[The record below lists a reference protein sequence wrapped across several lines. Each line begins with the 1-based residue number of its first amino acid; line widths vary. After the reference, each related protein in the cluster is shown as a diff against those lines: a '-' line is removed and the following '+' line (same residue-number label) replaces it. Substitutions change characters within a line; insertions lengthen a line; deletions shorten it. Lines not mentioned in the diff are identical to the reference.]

1 MSEEVATELQKLQE
15 DGVDAAS
22 VLFAVYRRRL
32 VSIIDFRMDRR
43 LIGRVDTEDVLQEA
57 WIEIARRLDQYLAKP
72 NVSFFVW
79 VRQITWQTLLGFHR
93 RHLSLKRNA
102 ARDVRL
108 RGEPGNFTTGGA
120 IARALCAQLT
130 SPSQAL
136 MRDEEIE
143 QLREALETIND
154 TDREVLALRHF
165 ELLTNKEVAEVLEI
179 GHTAA
184 SNRYV
189 RALRRLRDVL
199 VQFPAFH
206 DRMGIDAPP
215 ESHP

>member
-1 MSEEVATELQKLQE
+1 MSEEVAKLKAG
-15 DGVDAAS
+15 GVEAAS

-32 VSIIDFRMDRR
+32 VAIIEFRMDRR
-43 LIGRVDTEDVLQEA
+43 LLGRVDTEDVLQEA
-57 WIEIARRLDQYLAKP
+57 WIEIARRLNDYLARP
-72 NVSFFVW
+72 NVSFFIW

-102 ARDVRL
+102 DREVRL
-108 RGEPGNFTTGGA
+108 RGEPGNFTTGGS

-130 SPSQAL
+130 SPSQAM
-136 MRDEEIE
+136 MREEEIE

-165 ELLTNKEVAEVLEI
+165 ELLTNKEVAEVLNI

-206 DRMGIDAPP
+206 DRMGGDAPP
-215 ESHP
+215 ESSP

>member
-1 MSEEVATELQKLQE
+1 MSEEVAKLE
-15 DGVDAAS
+15 EGGVEAAS

-32 VSIIDFRMDRR
+32 VSIIEFRMDRR
-43 LIGRVDTEDVLQEA
+43 LLGRVDTEDVLQEA
-57 WIEIARRLDQYLAKP
+57 WMEIARRLNDYLAKP
-72 NVSFFVW
+72 NVSFFIW

-102 ARDVRL
+102 DRDVRL
-108 RGEPGNFTTGGA
+108 RGEPGNFTTGGS
-120 IARALCAQLT
+120 IARALVAQLT
-130 SPSQAL
+130 SPSQAM

-165 ELLTNKEVAEVLEI
+165 ELLTNKEVAEVLDI

-206 DRMGIDAPP
+206 DRMGGDAQP
-215 ESHP
+215 ESTS

>member
-1 MSEEVATELQKLQE
+1 MSEEVAKLE
-15 DGVDAAS
+15 EGGVEAAS

-32 VSIIDFRMDRR
+32 VSIIEFRMDRR
-43 LIGRVDTEDVLQEA
+43 LLGRVDTEDVLQEA
-57 WIEIARRLDQYLAKP
+57 WMEIARRLNDYLARP
-72 NVSFFVW
+72 DVSFFIW

-102 ARDVRL
+102 DRDVRL
-108 RGEPGNFTTGGA
+108 RGEPGNFTTGGS
-120 IARALCAQLT
+120 IARALVAQLT
-130 SPSQAL
+130 SPSQAM

-143 QLREALETIND
+143 QLREALDTIND

-165 ELLTNKEVAEVLEI
+165 ELLTNKEVAQVLDI

-206 DRMGIDAPP
+206 DRMSGDQTP
-215 ESHP
+215 ESTS

>member
-1 MSEEVATELQKLQE
+1 MSDEVTRLEEG
-15 DGVDAAS
+15 GVDAAS

-32 VSIIDFRMDRR
+32 VSIVDFRMDRR

-57 WIEIARRLDQYLAKP
+57 WLEIARRLNDYLSKP
-72 NVSFFVW
+72 NVSFFIW

-93 RHLSLKRNA
+93 RHLSQKRNA
-102 ARDVRL
+102 DRDVRL
-108 RGEPGNFTTGGA
+108 RGEPGNFTTGGS

-130 SPSQAL
+130 SPSQAM

-165 ELLTNKEVAEVLEI
+165 ELLTNKEVAEVLQI

-184 SNRYV
+184 SNRYI
-189 RALRRLRDVL
+189 RALKRLRDVL

-206 DRMGIDAPP
+206 DRMAADDQEMP
-215 ESHP
+215 ESMR

>member
-1 MSEEVATELQKLQE
+1 MSEEVAKLKAG
-15 DGVDAAS
+15 GVEAAS

-32 VSIIDFRMDRR
+32 VAIIEFRMDRR
-43 LIGRVDTEDVLQEA
+43 LLGRVDTEDVLQEA
-57 WIEIARRLDQYLAKP
+57 WIEIARRLNDYLARP
-72 NVSFFVW
+72 NVSFFIW

-102 ARDVRL
+102 DREVRL
-108 RGEPGNFTTGGA
+108 RGEPGNFTTGGS

-130 SPSQAL
+130 SPSQAM
-136 MRDEEIE
+136 MREEEIE

-165 ELLTNKEVAEVLEI
+165 ELLTNKEVAEVLNI

-206 DRMGIDAPP
+206 DRMGGDAPP
-215 ESHP
+215 EPSP

>member
-1 MSEEVATELQKLQE
+1 MSEEVAKLKE
-15 DGVDAAS
+15 GGVEAAS
-22 VLFAVYRRRL
+22 VLFAIYRRRL
-32 VSIIDFRMDRR
+32 VSIIEFRMDRR
-43 LIGRVDTEDVLQEA
+43 LLGRVYTEDVLQEA
-57 WIEIARRLDQYLAKP
+57 WMEIARRLNDYLAKP
-72 NVSFFVW
+72 NVSFFIW

-102 ARDVRL
+102 DRDVRL
-108 RGEPGNFTTGGA
+108 RGEPGNFTTGGS
-120 IARALCAQLT
+120 IARALVAQLT

-165 ELLTNKEVAEVLEI
+165 ELLTNKEVAEVLDI

-206 DRMGIDAPP
+206 DRMGGAAQP
-215 ESHP
+215 ESNL

>member
-1 MSEEVATELQKLQE
+1 MSEEVAKLE
-15 DGVDAAS
+15 EGGVEAAS
-22 VLFAVYRRRL
+22 VLFAIYRRRL
-32 VSIIDFRMDRR
+32 VSIIEFRMDRR
-43 LIGRVDTEDVLQEA
+43 LLGRVDTEDVLQEA
-57 WIEIARRLDQYLAKP
+57 WMEIARRLNDYLARP
-72 NVSFFVW
+72 NVSFFIW

-102 ARDVRL
+102 DRDVRL
-108 RGEPGNFTTGGA
+108 RGEPGNFTTGGS
-120 IARALCAQLT
+120 IARALVAQLT
-130 SPSQAL
+130 SPSQAM

-143 QLREALETIND
+143 QLREALDTIND

-206 DRMGIDAPP
+206 DRMGGAETP
-215 ESHP
+215 ESTS

>member
-1 MSEEVATELQKLQE
+1 MSDELQKLE
-15 DGVDAAS
+15 EGGVEAAS
-22 VLFAVYRRRL
+22 VLFAVFRRRL
-32 VSIIDFRMDRR
+32 ISIIDFQMDRR
-43 LIGRVDTEDVLQEA
+43 LIGRIDTDDVLQEA
-57 WIEIARRLDQYLAKP
+57 WIEISRRLDQYLAKP
-72 NVSFFVW
+72 NVSFFIW

-93 RHLSLKRNA
+93 RHLSLKRDA
-102 ARDVRL
+102 DRDVRM
-108 RGEPGNFTTGGA
+108 RTEPGNFTTGGS

-130 SPSQAL
+130 SPSKAM
-136 MRDEEIE
+136 MREEEIE
-143 QLREALETIND
+143 QLREALDTINE

-206 DRMGIDAPP
+206 DRMGGHELPEPP
-215 ESHP
+215 E